1 MLELDGVCKRY
12 GETVA
17 VDGLSLEVRKGE
29 VLGLLGPNGAGKT
42 TTVHV
47 MVGLLEPDQGTIRLA
62 GRGSPSEAAV
72 RRSIGV
78 ATQALSLYEDL
89 SGEENL
95 TFFGRIQ
102 GLSGARLKERTREAL
117 DFVGLED
124 RRKGP
129 VGTYSGGMKRRL
141 NLAVALVHDPD
152 VLLLDEP
159 TAGVDPQSRNSILE
173 KIHALRDAGKT
184 VVYTTHYM
192 EEAQK
197 LCDRVAIL
205 DHGRLLALDS
215 VARLLERHGGD
226 SRLIAET
233 EGGEVRVETR
243 QPIEALRELDAK
255 VPVRS
260 FRMEGPDLESVFLN
274 LTGRS
279 LRD

>member
-215 VARLLERHGGD
+215 VAALLEKHGGE

-233 EGGEVRVETR
+233 DGGEVRVETR
-243 QPIEALRELDAK
+243 QPVDALRELDARI
-255 VPVRS
+255 PVRS
-260 FRMEGPDLESVFLN
+260 FRLEGPDLESVFLN

>member
-47 MVGLLEPDQGTIRLA
+47 MVGLLEPDQGTIRLG

-72 RRSIGV
+72 RRWIGV

-215 VARLLERHGGD
+215 VAGLLDRHGGE

-233 EGGEVRVETR
+233 EGGEVRLETR

>member
-1 MLELDGVCKRY
+1 MLELDGVYKRY